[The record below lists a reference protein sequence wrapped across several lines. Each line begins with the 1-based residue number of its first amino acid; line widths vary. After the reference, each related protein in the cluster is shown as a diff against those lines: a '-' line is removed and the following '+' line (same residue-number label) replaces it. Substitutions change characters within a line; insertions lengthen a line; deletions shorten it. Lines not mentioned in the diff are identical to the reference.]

1 MQKFNNSNI
10 YFSADFHFNHRNI
23 CRGTTRWVIEDRNE
37 LEASTRDFQALD
49 EMDHAIVTNINN
61 TVGENDTLFF
71 LGDWSFGGIE
81 NVTRLSQLINCRN
94 IHCILGN
101 HDHHIERNNGNTQ
114 NRFIS
119 VSHYKHIEITH
130 GGRKIE
136 MVLSHYPIASWDN
149 LRKGSFHL
157 YGHLHRKN
165 ENRFG
170 PGKMMDVGIDG
181 HPEFRP
187 YHLDEIIDLLDPR
200 PMLSLYN
207 DFG

>member
-10 YFSADFHFNHRNI
+10 FFTSDIHYNHRNI
-23 CRGTTRWVIEDRNE
+23 CRGTTRWVIDDPAE
-37 LEASTRDFQALD
+37 LEASTRNFASLE
-49 EMDHAIVTNINN
+49 EMDNAIIENINK
-61 TVGENDTLFF
+61 TVGEDDVLFF
-71 LGDWSFGGIE
+71 LGDWSFGGID
-81 NVTRLSQLINCRN
+81 NVRIASERINCKN

-101 HDHHIERNNGNTQ
+101 HDHHIERNSEDVAS
-114 NRFIS
+114 RFLS
-119 VSHYKHIEITH
+119 VSHYNHIEITH
-130 GGRKIE
+130 AGRKIE

-157 YGHLHRKN
+157 YGHLHRKGD
-165 ENRFG
+165 NRFG
-170 PGKMMDVGIDG
+170 PGKMIDVGIDG

-200 PMLSLYN
+200 PTLSLYN